1 VVALSPA
8 DVRQA
13 AELFQVREAK
23 MHVPHR
29 QDATYHHNYTGKFVG
44 ANREAPPPAA
54 AAAASTASSSSSSN
68 ASTPAPKSKGKGQ
81 AADRQ

>member
-1 VVALSPA
+1 MVALSPA

-44 ANREAPPPAA
+44 ASREAPPPAA
-54 AAAASTASSSSSSN
+54 APTASSSSSSSSN
-68 ASTPAPKSKGKGQ
+68 TSTPAPKSKGKGQ

>member
-1 VVALSPA
+1 MVALSPA

-44 ANREAPPPAA
+44 SNREAPPPPPAA
-54 AAAASTASSSSSSN
+54 PTASSSSSLN
-68 ASTPAPKSKGKGQ
+68 ASTPAPKSKGKGR